1 MSRPEMAAMIDHTL
15 LRPEATPADVVALCE
30 EATRLDVHAAC
41 VSPTWV
47 ALAADQLRGSAIK
60 VAAVIGFPSG
70 AHQSEVKA
78 AEAARAAADGAD
90 EADMVMN
97 LGLAFNGDWKGV
109 TAEIA
114 AVRIALD
121 DRSLLKVII
130 ESALLST
137 EQIRAACHAAE
148 AGGADFVKSSTG
160 FHPAG
165 GATTQAI
172 AIIAAEVGARL
183 GVKASGGIH
192 DTRAA
197 LAMIDAGAT
206 RLGMSSSAA
215 VLDGLDRL
223 AVTR

>member
-192 DTRAA
+192 DTRSA